1 METAL
6 DLDILPL
13 NEGPDMSK
21 EDSHVHDNSNKAAV
35 FSVSLNKP
43 S

>member
-1 METAL
+1 MDTAL

-13 NEGPDMSK
+13 NEGPDRSK
-21 EDSHVHDNSNKAAV
+21 EDSHVRHDSNKEAAL
-35 FSVSLNKP
+35 SVSLNKP